1 MKTDLETLLIQK
13 IGSEGPISLYDFMS
27 LALYHPQYG
36 YYKNPNRIGQNGD
49 FITSPEISQVFG
61 ELITLWFIVKWQ
73 EKWPEGPLTFLEL
86 GPGRGTFLTDFLR
99 VLKKM
104 PDLNAR
110 IQCYCLETN
119 PYHKAEITKKC
130 AAIKDIHFIESFAEL
145 PESPLFFFGNE
156 FFDAFPIQQFVYQNQ
171 KWQELYITF
180 HDDFQLTIGE
190 SNQALQAY
198 KAYFPTAPN
207 EGDLFELNSAM
218 ISLMTVL
225 SMHLQTHGGAG
236 LIIDYGDFSKP
247 PQSSLQAVKG
257 HRQVPIFTAIG
268 ETDLTTHID
277 FSCLDQ
283 IAKEHGMTSRSFS
296 TQRDFLLSLGLRD
309 RVTKLCESASS
320 AEKKA
325 DIISRAER
333 LVDQSQMGELF
344 KAMSFE

>member
-1 MKTDLETLLIQK
+1 MKTNLETLLIQK

-61 ELITLWFIVKWQ
+61 ELIALWFIVKWQ

-104 PDLNAR
+104 PDLSAR
-110 IQCYCLETN
+110 VQCYCLETN
-119 PYHKAEITKKC
+119 PFHKAEINTKC
-130 AAIKDIHFIESFAEL
+130 KDLKEIHFIETLAEL

-171 KWQELYITF
+171 KWQELFITF

-190 SNQALQAY
+190 SDQAQKAY
-198 KAYFPTAPN
+198 EAYFPLAPQ

-218 ISLMTVL
+218 ISLMTAL
-225 SMHLQTHGGAG
+225 SMHLKTHGGAG

-257 HRQVPIFTAIG
+257 HYQVSIFTTIG

-277 FSCLDQ
+277 FSCLDR
-283 IAKEHGMTSRSFS
+283 IAKEQEIEKRSFS
-296 TQRDFLLSLGLRD
+296 TQRDFLLLLGLRD
-309 RVTKLCESASS
+309 RVTKLCENASS

-325 DIISRAER
+325 DIIDRAER
-333 LVDQSQMGELF
+333 LIDQSQMGDLF
-344 KAMSFE
+344 KVMSFE